1 MDRGASYLLSSKIFL
16 MLPRRSYLAGD
27 VKNLYPFIIQGSL
40 EWPFSELFLFDISLW
55 NQYKYI
61 IFNNLSCTISNI
73 TGISNVKTNEL
84 TIYAILWWNVTIFW
98 RQGVAFSFTCR
109 KSWKHAG
116 IQIQTSRVAVSLQV
130 TVIWK
135 SYGCM

>member
-1 MDRGASYLLSSKIFL
+1 
-16 MLPRRSYLAGD
+16 MLPRRSYVAGD

-40 EWPFSELFLFDISLW
+40 ELFLFDTSLW

-84 TIYAILWWNVTIFW
+84 TIYAILW
-98 RQGVAFSFTCR
+98 
-109 KSWKHAG
+109 
-116 IQIQTSRVAVSLQV
+116 
-130 TVIWK
+130 
-135 SYGCM
+135 